1 MKNFLRPAIYI
12 LSIALFATSCSNKK
26 NDMTKDYPIA
36 KKIEKKLV
44 AHGQERIDHYF
55 WLNDRENPEVIKYLE
70 DENAYTSRMMKHTDK
85 FQEDLFKEMKG
96 RIKEQDES
104 VPYKRNGYLYFTR
117 YVTGGEYPVYCRKKG
132 DASGKEEVLLDGNE
146 MGKGH
151 AYFNSSSVEA
161 SPDNKL
167 GLFAIDTVGRR
178 IYTLM
183 FRNLET
189 GEILPDRI
197 ENVTGSAEWAAD
209 SKTIFYAR
217 QDEETLRSN
226 KIFKH
231 TLGSSPD
238 QDQLVYEEKDETF
251 SCYIGKTKS
260 QKYMLIFSA
269 STLTTEA
276 RILEASNP
284 SGEFRVFEPRERKHE
299 YSIDHIGNQFYIV
312 SNWNARNFRLM
323 SADETNTGRNNWKEV
338 IAHRDD
344 VLLEG
349 MELFKNHLVVSER
362 KGGLTALRI
371 MTWKGDSHYLDF
383 GEAAYDAYVA
393 YNPESETNLL
403 RFQFNSLVTPQSTF
417 DYNMDSKEKTLL
429 KQQEIVGGYD
439 ASLYHSERLM
449 APAGDGT
456 MVPVS
461 LVYRKDKF
469 KKDGSSPL
477 LQYAYGSYG
486 YSTDPTFSSNRL
498 SLLDRGFVFAIA
510 HIRGGQEMGRY
521 WYEDGKLLKKKNT
534 FTDFIDCSRF
544 LIKEKYSSADR
555 LFASGGSAGGLLM
568 GAIVNM
574 NPELYK
580 GVVAAVP
587 FVDVITTMM
596 DASIPLT
603 TGEYD
608 EWGNPNDKEYYD
620 YMLSYSPYDNV
631 KAMAYP
637 NMLVTTGLH
646 DSQVQYWE
654 PAKWVAKLRDMKT
667 DNNLLLLHTNMD
679 AGHGGASGR
688 FSRLKELALEYA
700 FIMDLAGV
708 KK

>member
-1 MKNFLRPAIYI
+1 MRYFIQSAITI
-12 LSIALFATSCSNKK
+12 LALAITASSCSNQKSE
-26 NDMTKDYPIA
+26 MTKDYPVA

-44 AHGQERIDHYF
+44 AHGHERTDYYY

-70 DENAYTSRMMKHTDK
+70 DENSYTSKMMKHTEK
-85 FQEDLFKEMKG
+85 FQEDLFREMKG

-104 VPYKRNGYLYFTR
+104 VPYRKNGYLYYNRF
-117 YVTGGEYPVYCRKKG
+117 VTGGEYPVYCRKKG
-132 DASGKEEVLLDGNE
+132 DASGKEEILLDGNE
-146 MGKGH
+146 MAKGH
-151 AYFNSSSVEA
+151 AYFNSSSVDA

-183 FRNLET
+183 IRNLET
-189 GEILPDRI
+189 GEILSDRI
-197 ENVTGSAEWAAD
+197 DNVTGQAAWAAD
-209 SKTIFYAR
+209 SKTIFYSR
-217 QDEETLRSN
+217 QDQETLRSN

-231 TLGSSPD
+231 VLGTPAA
-238 QDQLVYEEKDETF
+238 QDQLVYEETDETF
-251 SCYIGKTKS
+251 GCYIGKTKS
-260 QKYMLIFSA
+260 DKYLVIYSS
-269 STLTTEA
+269 STLTSEA
-276 RILEASNP
+276 RILEAANP
-284 SGEFRVFEPRERKHE
+284 EGTFRVFEPRERKHE
-299 YSIDHIGNQFYIV
+299 YSIDHIGDQFYIV
-312 SNWNARNFRLM
+312 TNLDAKNFRMM
-323 SADETNTGRNNWKEV
+323 SSPESTTTRSNWKEV

-349 MELFKNHLVVSER
+349 IELFNNHLVVSER
-362 KGGLTALRI
+362 NAGLPTIRI

-383 GEAAYDAYVA
+383 GEATYDAYVA
-393 YNPESETNLL
+393 YNPEANTNLL

-417 DYNMDSKEKTLL
+417 DYNMDTKEKTLL

-439 ASLYHSERLM
+439 ASQYHSERLM
-449 APAGDGT
+449 APAADGT
-456 MVPVS
+456 LVPIS
-461 LVYRKDKF
+461 LVYKKDLF

-486 YSTDPTFSSNRL
+486 YSIDPTFSSTRL
-498 SLLDRGFVFAIA
+498 SLLDRGFVFAIC

-534 FTDFIDCSRF
+534 FTDFIDCSKY
-544 LIKEKYSSADR
+544 LIKEKFTTSDR

-587 FVDVITTMM
+587 FVDVITTML

-608 EWGNPNDKEYYD
+608 EWGNPNEKEYYD
-620 YMLSYSPYDNV
+620 YILSYSPYDNV
-631 KAMAYP
+631 KAMNYP

-688 FSRLKELALEYA
+688 FSRLKELSLEYA
-700 FIMDLAGV
+700 FILDLAGV

>member
-1 MKNFLRPAIYI
+1 
-12 LSIALFATSCSNKK
+12 
-26 NDMTKDYPIA
+26 MTKDYPIA

-700 FIMDLAGV
+700 FILDLAGV